1 MLDNST
7 AVLELKWFVMY
18 MDNLK
23 DLYHGESVCTE

>member
-1 MLDNST
+1 
-7 AVLELKWFVMY
+7 